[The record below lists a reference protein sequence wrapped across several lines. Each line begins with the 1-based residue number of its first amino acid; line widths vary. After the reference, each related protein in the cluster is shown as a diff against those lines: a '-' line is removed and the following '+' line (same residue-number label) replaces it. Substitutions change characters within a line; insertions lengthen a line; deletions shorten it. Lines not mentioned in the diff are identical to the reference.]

1 MLVLHAEPP
10 TQRVEWNQLPRSCAI
25 RIRKEVIPQR
35 KMEKQ
40 LSKGA
45 WMLGR
50 HGGGM
55 EEVSTKQGYVEHGK
69 ELGFY
74 AKSTGMPSKGFK
86 QESNM
91 LAFDLTT
98 LPKDIL
104 TAE

>member
-1 MLVLHAEPP
+1 MCHK
-10 TQRVEWNQLPRSCAI
+10 NQEGSHSPKKNGEAAI
-25 RIRKEVIPQR
+25 KRGMDAGQ
-35 KMEKQ
+35 
-40 LSKGA
+40 A
-45 WMLGR
+45 WGSN
-50 HGGGM
+50 GGGIHKAGICR
-55 EEVSTKQGYVEHGK
+55 TW
-69 ELGFY
+69 LGFY